1 MTARTVGDFRATSII
16 DPDVIRAVARG
27 MRRDPWV
34 LVTMDAGIVENH
46 PGFEWQRYA
55 IAWVLIDPHLSGV
68 AVEHAKTDVAQRH
81 AHQMV
86 EQRPNDHFSYTAH
99 ARHKQATVAPER
111 AEAFGPIPSLRVKA
125 MAGVPR

>member
-1 MTARTVGDFRATSII
+1 MPASSR
-16 DPDVIRAVARG
+16 
-27 MRRDPWV
+27 
-34 LVTMDAGIVENH
+34 NH

-55 IAWVLIDPHLSGV
+55 IARVLIDPHLSGV

-99 ARHKQATVAPER
+99 ARHKQP
-111 AEAFGPIPSLRVKA
+111 PSLLSAQRRSDPFRRCV
-125 MAGVPR
+125 